1 MENLARN
8 EMLIELGA
16 EKILLRPTFENLSA
30 MESKLGG
37 MASLTFKYAKN
48 VDGFDDVSKIDVEK
62 MSKSFPSFSEAT
74 QIIYYNQAEKKF
86 TLEQIH
92 ELVME
97 TGVKGLVQV
106 VTFLVRATMGSKKTK
121 LTSSKKKG

>member
-8 EMLIELGA
+8 EMLVELGA

-37 MASLTFKYAKN
+37 LAYLTFKYAKG
-48 VDGFDDVSKIDVEK
+48 VDMSGGKMPSIDE
-62 MSKSFPSFSEAT
+62 MAKSFPSYSEAT

-86 TLEQIH
+86 SLEQVH
-92 ELVME
+92 ELVMAE
-97 TGVKGLVQV
+97 GIKACVQV
-106 VTFLVRATMGSKKTK
+106 VSFLVRCTTGSKSAPTARA
-121 LTSSKKKG
+121 KKKS